1 MANEPSNTNRYYSV
15 VTENGNEYGNGNG
28 NDNSDGSGEGVSN
41 SKLQLFLDFFNKRLR
56 IDDYTGDVESVCRRA
71 AEVAQEHG
79 FTKIFIKSREDDW
92 MAFLSRG
99 YMLEGIFK
107 GYFHG
112 RDAYSMAIYTTLER
126 RTSDYWM
133 EEDEI
138 LRQVSALQEKP
149 ERDAV
154 SAPYVLR
161 RAAASDAGG
170 LAALYGQVFQTYP
183 TPMNDAAYI
192 RQVMEE
198 GTVFYVVV
206 DDGKLISASSAE
218 INSVYG
224 NAEITDCVT
233 LPAYR
238 GKGLMRLL
246 IQSLEEELQQ
256 RGILALYSLS
266 RALSFGM
273 NAALFQL
280 GYVYNG
286 RLTKNCDIYDKFE
299 DMNMWCKQL

>member
-1 MANEPSNTNRYYSV
+1 MPNDPSTNRYYSV
-15 VTENGNEYGNGNG
+15 VHESENEY
-28 NDNSDGSGEGVSN
+28 S
-41 SKLQLFLDFFNKRLR
+41 LQLFLDTFNKRLR
-56 IDDYTGDVESVCRRA
+56 IDDYTGNVESICRRA
-71 AEVAQEHG
+71 SEVAREHA
-79 FTKIFIKSREDDW
+79 FTKIFIKSRKEDW

-112 RDAYSMAIYTTLER
+112 SDAYSMACYTDLER
-126 RTSDYWM
+126 RTSDYWT
-133 EEDEI
+133 EEDLI
-138 LRQVSALQEKP
+138 LRQVLDLVKKP
-149 ERDAV
+149 DRDTVPAQF
-154 SAPYVLR
+154 VLR
-161 RAAASDAGG
+161 PAVETDADE

-183 TPMNDAAYI
+183 TPMNDPAYI
-192 RQVMEE
+192 RHVMDE
-198 GTVFYVVV
+198 GTLFYVAQ

-218 INSVYG
+218 INPVYR

-238 GKGLMRLL
+238 GKGFMRLL
-246 IQSLEEELQQ
+246 IQSLEEELLQ
-256 RGILALYSLS
+256 RNILALYSLS

-280 GYVYNG
+280 GYEYNG

-299 DMNMWCKQL
+299 DMNMWCKQLTLTVSGE

>member
-1 MANEPSNTNRYYSV
+1 MSKEPNTNRYYSV
-15 VTENGNEYGNGNG
+15 VTENG
-28 NDNSDGSGEGVSN
+28 DEGLS
-41 SKLQLFLDFFNKRLR
+41 LQLFLDYFNKRLR
-56 IDDYTGDVESVCRRA
+56 IDDYTGEADLVCRRA
-71 AEVAQEHG
+71 AEVAQEQA
-79 FTKIFIKSREDDW
+79 FTKIFIKARSDDW
-92 MAFLSRG
+92 MAFLTHG

-112 RDAYSMAIYTTLER
+112 CDAYSMACYTDLER

-133 EEDEI
+133 EEDQI
-138 LRQVSALQEKP
+138 LRQVLALEKKL
-149 ERDAV
+149 ERDTVPA
-154 SAPYVLR
+154 SFVLR
-161 RAAASDAGG
+161 PAVGTDADE

-183 TPMNDAAYI
+183 TPMNDPAYI
-192 RQVMEE
+192 RHVMDE
-198 GTVFYVVV
+198 GTVFFVVV

-218 INSVYG
+218 INSVYH

-238 GKGLMRLL
+238 GKGFMRLL
-246 IQSLEEELQQ
+246 IQSLEEDL
-256 RGILALYSLS
+256 RKRNILALYSLS

-280 GYVYNG
+280 GYEYTG

-299 DMNMWCKQL
+299 DMNMWCKQLTVSGE

>member
-1 MANEPSNTNRYYSV
+1 MTNEPNTARYYSV
-15 VTENGNEYGNGNG
+15 VTEHGVG
-28 NDNSDGSGEGVSN
+28 DTNST
-41 SKLQLFLDFFNKRLR
+41 LQLFLDFFNKRLR
-56 IDDYTGDVESVCRRA
+56 IDEYTCDVESVCRRA
-71 AEVAQEHG
+71 AEVAEEHG
-79 FTKIFIKSREDDW
+79 FTKIFIKAREEDW

-112 RDAYSMAIYTTLER
+112 RDAYSMASYTTLER

-133 EEDEI
+133 EEDAI
-138 LRQVSALQEKP
+138 LRQVLTLPKKL
-149 ERDAV
+149 ERDEV
-154 SAPYVLR
+154 PTPYVLR
-161 RAAASDAGG
+161 PATEADADE

-192 RQVMEE
+192 RHVMEE
-198 GTVFYVVV
+198 GTVFYAVV
-206 DDGKLISASSAE
+206 DNSMLISASSAE
-218 INSVYG
+218 INAVYG

-256 RGILALYSLS
+256 RGILVLYSLS

-273 NAALFQL
+273 NAALAQL
-280 GYVYNG
+280 GYEYNG